1 MKPSYSI
8 DSSVAVDFQ
17 LIKEPSD
24 RKRPKYPYKAHSRLI
39 ENLDYSPIKPT
50 SNSQLLKSE
59 PNTPNVLIL
68 AQTQGSLPSS
78 VKPFQELF
86 SFEIP
91 YKQTQN
97 LLSLDRFLYSSL
109 AEIFVCKVCKNVCRF
124 RFVECLN
131 CSGLYCREC
140 IEGNLCPECGRNK
153 DVSFLSRCTQTI
165 SSPNLALVH
174 SLLELRCLYCSESMQ
189 LKHLHTHEEAC
200 QLKPMSCKASIY
212 NFPGC
217 KLSIPCKDSV
227 FGFCSSLCESLFQLV
242 STRSSLS
249 DDEFKN
255 LLLSI
260 LNINKI

>member
-17 LIKEPSD
+17 LNKESSD
-24 RKRPKYPYKAHSRLI
+24 RKRPKYPYKAHSRLL

-50 SNSQLLKSE
+50 SNSQLLKS

-78 VKPFQELF
+78 VKPFQELL

-91 YKQTQN
+91 YRQTQN

-131 CSGLYCREC
+131 CSGLYCKEC
-140 IEGNLCPECGRNK
+140 IQGNLCPECGRNK
-153 DVSFLSRCTQTI
+153 DVSFISRCTQTV

-189 LKHLHTHEEAC
+189 LKHLFTHEEAC